1 MSYEE
6 WRIKHEKAFGQ
17 LHEALGKTLQ
27 SMGSARKECGFISA
41 AYRPEPSELDEGC
54 TE

>member
-6 WRIKHEKAFGQ
+6 WCIKHESAFTQ

-27 SMGSARKECGFISA
+27 DMGSARKECRFISA
-41 AYRPEPSELDEGC
+41 AYRPEPSDLDEGS